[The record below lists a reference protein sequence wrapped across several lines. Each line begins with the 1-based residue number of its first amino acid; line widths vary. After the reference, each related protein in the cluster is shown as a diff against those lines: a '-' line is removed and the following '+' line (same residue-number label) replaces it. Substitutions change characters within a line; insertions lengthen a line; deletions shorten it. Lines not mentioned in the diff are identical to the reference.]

1 MQIKVYMGSNQ
12 LSGHFQ
18 PAVVQWLRVIEL
30 FQRGF
35 DRINLAF
42 FVLVAFYSWDKSS
55 SLLRRT
61 SSLSTCNLFAHTVM
75 K

>member
-35 DRINLAF
+35 DRINLDF
-42 FVLVAFYSWDKSS
+42 FLFW
-55 SLLRRT
+55 LLSIAGT
-61 SSLSTCNLFAHTVM
+61 NHLPC
-75 K
+75 